1 MMGSVKVLAGAAR
14 AATAPGRS
22 RTRRRPVAR
31 LDRPRPGGEL
41 DTSVG
46 AAKFHTARST
56 VRALRQACGNRRLY
70 PPLERLGFVTVEEVE
85 ATPDEALLRING
97 IGQGFIRPIRQA
109 VANVLDLGTGGPE

>member
-1 MMGSVKVLAGAAR
+1 MGSVEVWPVRPERRLHLVGAG
-14 AATAPGRS
+14 
-22 RTRRRPVAR
+22 PVADR
-31 LDRPRPGGEL
+31 LRDWIARGRVPGWTLQSVRP
-41 DTSVG
+41 S
-46 AAKFHTARST
+46 ST
-56 VRALRQACGNRRLY
+56 PLEALFEPLRQACGNRRLY